1 MAVCEI
7 PYALLPEIYSAR
19 KLQKKALQH
28 ARHITMSQ
36 VVEKAN
42 SLLSL
47 SYFSNRC

>member
-28 ARHITMSQ
+28 ARHITMSK
-36 VVEKAN
+36 VVEKPIV
-42 SLLSL
+42 SDTKLLL
-47 SYFSNRC
+47 K